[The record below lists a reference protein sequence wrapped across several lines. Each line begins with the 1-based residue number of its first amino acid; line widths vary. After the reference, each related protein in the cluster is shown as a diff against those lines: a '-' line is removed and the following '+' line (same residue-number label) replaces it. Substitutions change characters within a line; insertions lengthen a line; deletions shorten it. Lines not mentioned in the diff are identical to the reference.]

1 VINHLSF
8 EGLRSAVRTTR
19 DVLPTLLANQAQNY
33 FVSSFDKQGFDGAK
47 WQEVQRRI
55 EGTPAYKYP
64 KTKDLGRR
72 TRWILIGKGST
83 KLRRAVNNSVR
94 LKTWPLVQLIVDLPY
109 AKAQNEGNPARN
121 LPKRQYMGQ
130 TEELTR
136 MQRELVKRELDKNI
150 KG

>member
-1 VINHLSF
+1 MINKLSF
-8 EGLRSAVRTTR
+8 EGLRSAVGVVR

-33 FVSSFDKQGFDGAK
+33 FVSSFTKQGFDGVK
-47 WQEVQRRI
+47 WQEVKRRI
-55 EGTPAYKYP
+55 EGTPEYKYP
-64 KTKDLGRR
+64 AKKDLGRR
-72 TRWILIGKGST
+72 TRFILIGKGST

-94 LKTWPLVQLIVDLPY
+94 VKTWPLVQLVVDLPY

-136 MQRELVKRELDKNI
+136 MQHELIKRELDKNI
-150 KG
+150 KK